1 MAGSVRVLL
10 VTVLLILSACGGGG
24 GGSSGGG
31 GGGTGGTGGTGGSQ
45 FPSAQ
50 SLSIQPIAQEEPD
63 WCYAAS
69 TQMIFIYYGLPAAN
83 LDYQCGIVAIFNYN
97 SNPSCFF
104 ADCHI
109 CAQIGGGTMD
119 AIQQLV
125 DLYGAILN
133 DNGTQSPVLTSS
145 ETYSYLSMQQVET
158 EIVAGRP
165 ILAGISPGGFPL
177 PDQSQHAV
185 VIVGYDARGS
195 TPLLIVNDPFPYAAN
210 FTQDPYTPAG
220 GMLVQP
226 GQYSISYDAFVQQL
240 VWANTLYGIH
250 VAQN

>member
-10 VTVLLILSACGGGG
+10 VTVLLTLSACGGGG
-24 GGSSGGG
+24 GGNS
-31 GGGTGGTGGTGGSQ
+31 GTGGS
-45 FPSAQ
+45 PSQPPPTSQ
-50 SLSIQPIAQEEPD
+50 SLSIPPIAQEEPD

-69 TQMIFIYYGLPAAN
+69 TQMIFVYYGLPTLN
-83 LDYQCGIVAIFNYN
+83 PDYQCGIVAIFNIN
-97 SNPSCFF
+97 NNPPCFF
-104 ADCHI
+104 TDCHL

-125 DLYGAILN
+125 DQYGVILN
-133 DNGTQSPVLTSS
+133 SNGIQSPILTSS

-185 VIVGYDARGS
+185 VIIGYNATGS
-195 TPLLIVNDPFPYAAN
+195 TPLLIVNDPFPYAAT
-210 FTQDPYTPAG
+210 FQQDPYTPVG

-226 GQYSISYDAFVQQL
+226 GQYSIPYDAFVQQL
-240 VWANTLYGIH
+240 VWANTLYGI
-250 VAQN
+250 ALAPN